1 MGPGSL
7 ADVSS
12 LPVLLVEHEAQCPPG
27 WVGEWLAEAGCRLD
41 VRRPYR
47 GDALPE
53 RLDGHGGMVVLGG
66 SMGASSD
73 HDHPWLGP
81 VKRLV
86 RQGAEDEIPV
96 LGICLG
102 HQLAAVAL
110 GGEVHLNPRGQ
121 QIGLLDIGWT
131 VGAAH
136 DRLSAAVSSARFAL
150 HWNSDV
156 VTAAPVGSEV
166 LAETPAGEL
175 QAARFA
181 PTVWGVQWHPEV
193 DAGIVAVW
201 AEEDRDSVAE
211 RGLDVDAYVTAL
223 ADARDEL
230 RASWQPLAARFAAL
244 TFEAAPTW

>member
-1 MGPGSL
+1 
-7 ADVSS
+7 VSS

-53 RLDGHGGMVVLGG
+53 RLDEHAGMVVLGG
-66 SMGASSD
+66 SMHAGSD

-81 VKRLV
+81 VKQLV
-86 RQGAEDEIPV
+86 RGGADNAVPV

-110 GGEVHLNPRGQ
+110 GGVVQANPRGQ
-121 QIGLLDIGWT
+121 QVGVLPVGWT
-131 VGAAH
+131 
-136 DRLSAAVSSARFAL
+136 SAAAQDPLMAAVCAARVAL

-156 VTAAPVGSEV
+156 VTVAPAGSEV
-166 LAETPAGEL
+166 LAETTAGEL

-193 DAGIVAVW
+193 GERIVSVW
-201 AEEDRDSVAE
+201 AEEDRDSVAQ
-211 RGLDVDAYVTAL
+211 RGLDVDEYVA
-223 ADARDEL
+223 AVAAAHDEL
-230 RASWQPLAARFAAL
+230 RRGWQPLAARFAAL
-244 TFEAAPTW
+244 ARDAAPTW